1 MLKGFEDITTDITPE
16 EIETAKWIAK
26 GLNLRVGKENAIT
39 NKGIREAILKHG
51 TKVSDIRLRR
61 MIQYVRAYNLVPC
74 LCAGQLGYYR
84 AKNEEEWES
93 WKTSMKQRIRQQQYT
108 LACAE
113 YFNDG
118 KETL

>member
-1 MLKGFEDITTDITPE
+1 MLIGFEDITTDIKPE
-16 EIETAKWIAK
+16 EIEIAKWIAK
-26 GLNLRVGKENAIT
+26 GLNLRIGKANAIT
-39 NKGIREAILKHG
+39 NKGIREAILKQG
-51 TKVSDIRLRR
+51 IKVSDIRLRR
-61 MIQYVRAYNLVPC
+61 MIQHVRAWNLVPC
-74 LCAGQLGYYR
+74 LCAGKVGYYQ
-84 AKNEEEWES
+84 AENEEEWEA

>member
-39 NKGIREAILKHG
+39 NKKIREAILKQG
-51 TKVSDIRLRR
+51 IKVSDIRLRR

-74 LCAGQLGYYR
+74 LCAGKVGYYK
-84 AKNEEEWES
+84 AANEEEWQA
-93 WKTSMKQRIRQQQYT
+93 WITSMKQRIRQQEYT

-113 YFNDG
+113 YFNNG
-118 KETL
+118 QETL